1 MENCPLDIQI
11 IQTIV
16 TLVASSASAW
26 GGAKYALRYLEKT
39 SDKLEKDMDTMRVEM
54 RKVITVDHCKDSK
67 IACRADKTNSV
78 AEISTKIE
86 SLRGEVIEQNRRRE
100 DAKDE
105 NSKLYLEI
113 SNKLAR
119 LEARIESLMERDRP

>member
-1 MENCPLDIQI
+1 MDVQV

-39 SDKLEKDMDTMRVEM
+39 SDKLEKDMDSMRVEM
-54 RKVITVDHCKDSK
+54 RKVITIDHCKESK
-67 IACRADKTNSV
+67 IACRADKSNSV
-78 AEISTKIE
+78 SDIFAKID
-86 SLRGEVIEQNRRRE
+86 SLRAEVIEQNRRRE

-105 NSKLYLEI
+105 NTKLYFEI
-113 SNKLAR
+113 ANKLAR

>member
-1 MENCPLDIQI
+1 MDVQV

-39 SDKLEKDMDTMRVEM
+39 SDKLEKDMDSMRVEM
-54 RKVITVDHCKDSK
+54 RKVITIDHCKESK
-67 IACRADKTNSV
+67 IACRADKSNSV
-78 AEISTKIE
+78 SDIFAKID
-86 SLRGEVIEQNRRRE
+86 SLRAEVIEQNRRRE

-105 NSKLYLEI
+105 NTKLYFEI
-113 SNKLAR
+113 ANKLAR
-119 LEARIESLMERDRP
+119 LEARIESLMERHRP

>member
-1 MENCPLDIQI
+1 MDIQI
-11 IQTIV
+11 IQTVV

-39 SDKLEKDMDTMRVEM
+39 SDKLEKDMDSMRVEM
-54 RKVITVDHCKDSK
+54 RKVITIDHCKESK
-67 IACRADKTNSV
+67 IACRADKSNSV
-78 AEISTKIE
+78 ADIFAKID
-86 SLRGEVIEQNRRRE
+86 SLRAEVIEQNRRRE

-105 NSKLYLEI
+105 NTKLYFEI
-113 SNKLAR
+113 ANKLAR

>member
-1 MENCPLDIQI
+1 MENCPMDVQV

-39 SDKLEKDMDTMRVEM
+39 SDKLEKDMDSMRVEM
-54 RKVITVDHCKDSK
+54 RKVITIDHCKESK
-67 IACRADKTNSV
+67 IACRADKSNSV
-78 AEISTKIE
+78 SDIFAKID
-86 SLRGEVIEQNRRRE
+86 SLRAEVIEQNRRRE

-105 NSKLYLEI
+105 NTKLYFEI
-113 SNKLAR
+113 ANKLAR